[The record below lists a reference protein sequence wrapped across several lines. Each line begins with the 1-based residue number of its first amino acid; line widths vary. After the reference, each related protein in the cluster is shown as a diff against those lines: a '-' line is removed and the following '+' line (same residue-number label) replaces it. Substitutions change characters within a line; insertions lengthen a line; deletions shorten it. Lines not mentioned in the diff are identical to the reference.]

1 MIFVFLGIGILSIIL
16 GHLMNL
22 KKEDSGFGLFIVGVI
37 MNLITVIAIAC
48 LLISV
53 SKSYVIDE
61 KMSMYQ
67 KENANIETSI
77 AKIVENYKDY
87 EKEIFKDAKPEEVI
101 TIATQIYPELK
112 SNTLVEKQIN
122 IYLENNKKIKELKED
137 RINFKVHKW
146 WLYFGGW
153 F

>member
-146 WLYFGGW
+146 WLYFGG
-153 F
+153 